1 MGIKHIDEL
10 IFEPE
15 KLRVVID
22 GIVGK
27 KFPTYLKWDGNPSF
41 VTGVDENGFFLA
53 FKNGYHRKEKKLFR
67 TEAQLKQEIIDQNLR
82 HKMVLLFLSFSN
94 FYEKTKESRTLG
106 GDLIFTCFDDL
117 YATPNTIRYTLN
129 VDAWDT
135 WDKLVGVAIH
145 TVDGHI
151 SDFVSDYPNIEWI
164 PTRPDIE
171 YACLSDFSILDVPN
185 SSKSEQTKFFKW
197 VNTNLR
203 EFQKLKNYDNLCM
216 YNRSFSNQSHYRNV
230 IDFLE
235 ELWGWKQY
243 LLDSLNVRYF
253 DVIPYY
259 NQKHEGLVI
268 DTPYGLYKI
277 VDRRMFSSL
286 NFINHKKTLRNEA
299 WNRLTTP
306 LKKIA
311 NELLNI

>member
-1 MGIKHIDEL
+1 MGIRHIDEL

-15 KLRVVID
+15 KLKIVMD

-41 VTGVDENGFFLA
+41 VTGVDESGFFLA

-67 TEAQLKQEIIDQNLR
+67 SEESIKKEIIDRSLAI
-82 HKMVLLFLSFSN
+82 KMQLLFIAFSN
-94 FYEKTKESRTLG
+94 LYDKTGETKTLG

-129 VDAWDT
+129 VEASE
-135 WDKLVGVAIH
+135 KLVGVAIH
-145 TVDGHI
+145 TVGGHI
-151 SDFVSDYPNIEWI
+151 SDYESEYSNIEWI

-171 YACLSDFSILDVPN
+171 YACLSAFSELVVPHVT
-185 SSKSEQTKFFKW
+185 KSDQTRFFKW

-203 EFQKLKNYDNLCM
+203 ENRKLMHYDNLCM
-216 YNRSFSNQSHYRNV
+216 NNPSFKGQFHYRNI
-230 IDFLE
+230 IDVMN

-243 LLDSLNVRYF
+243 LLDSMNVRYSKI
-253 DVIPYY
+253 IPYY

-268 DTPYGLYKI
+268 DTPEGLFKI

-286 NFINHKKTLRNEA
+286 NFANHKKRTKE
-299 WNRLTTP
+299 
-306 LKKIA
+306 
-311 NELLNI
+311 